1 MKASPI
7 YLPCNCR
14 SETFRIVSNHPKKI
28 ITKSNCSTCAFEIL
42 QILPPL
48 ALFPVTITASN
59 SRGGMESLI
68 PVVNKLQDV
77 FATLGRREDQIQLP
91 QIVVIGSQSAGK
103 SSVLENIVGRDF
115 LPRGTGIVTRR
126 PLILH
131 LSHVPADDEIRRR
144 KPDGTLIT
152 EDWAMFEHTG
162 GAIYSDFAEVRKEIE
177 TETDRLTGH
186 NKGISPIP
194 IILRIYSQNVVNL
207 SLVDLPG
214 ITKVPVGDQP
224 ANIEE
229 QIREMLLSYISNPS
243 SIILAVT
250 PANQDF
256 ATSEPIKIAREVD
269 PEGQRTLAV
278 LTKLDL
284 MDQGTD
290 AMDVLMGKV
299 VPVKLGIIGVVNRS
313 QQAIIDNKPI
323 ADAIRDEQ
331 SFLHRKYPTLASR
344 NGTPYLAKK
353 LNLLLM
359 HHIRNCLPA
368 LKARVSIMHSQ
379 CQADLQAFGEPVD
392 DKSRTL
398 LQIIT
403 RFATA
408 YTSTIEGTAR
418 NIETTELCGGA
429 RICFIFHETFGKS
442 LECVNPLE
450 NLTEMDI
457 LTAIRN
463 ATGPRPALFVPEVA
477 FELLVKRQIQRL
489 EEPSLRCVELVHEE
503 MQRMVKHCGLTT
515 QQEMQRF
522 PRLYD
527 KINEV
532 VSGVLKSRLRPTN
545 EMVANQVAIELAYIN
560 TRHPEFVGE
569 ANRTLLNAEEVLSDR
584 GRPRQRAS
592 SIEERSSTAS
602 NEQGPY
608 VVRMRDGNDAVIPS
622 ASTTRL
628 DRREVKSVHFPNY
641 SLLKEMVNAVPLQY
655 SGDLQSNGVAKPQ
668 MVNGETK
675 KSSSWWFGKTNEQ
688 QSPEKTSNPT
698 VILPEVPE
706 KPLARQLT
714 RNEQKDC
721 LIIERLIR
729 KYFMIVRKNVQD
741 SVPKAIMHFLVNYV
755 RDNLQSELVR
765 QLYKPDL
772 LEDLLA
778 ETADMAQRR
787 KETLE
792 TMKALKQ
799 ASLIIS
805 EVRETQLW

>member
-1 MKASPI
+1 
-7 YLPCNCR
+7 
-14 SETFRIVSNHPKKI
+14 
-28 ITKSNCSTCAFEIL
+28 
-42 QILPPL
+42 
-48 ALFPVTITASN
+48 
-59 SRGGMESLI
+59 MESLI
-68 PVVNKLQDV
+68 PVINKLQDV

-91 QIVVIGSQSAGK
+91 QIIVIGSQSAGK
-103 SSVLENIVGRDF
+103 SSVLENLVGRDF

-131 LSHVPADDEIRRR
+131 LSHVPEDDTIRRR
-144 KPDGTLIT
+144 KPDGSLIT
-152 EDWAMFEHTG
+152 DDWAMFEHTG
-162 GAIYSDFAEVRKEIE
+162 NKIFTDFSLVRKEIE
-177 TETDRLTGH
+177 DETDRVTGS
-186 NKGISPIP
+186 NKGISPHP
-194 IILRIYSQNVVNL
+194 IILRIYSKNVVNL

-214 ITKVPVGDQP
+214 ITKIPVGDQP
-224 ANIEE
+224 PNIEE
-229 QIREMLLSYISNPS
+229 QIREMLMAYISNPS

-256 ATSEPIKIAREVD
+256 ATSEPIKMAREVD

-290 AMDVLMGKV
+290 AMDVLMGKI
-299 VPVKLGIIGVVNRS
+299 VP
-313 QQAIIDNKPI
+313 QAIMDNKPI
-323 ADAIRDEQ
+323 GDAVKDELT
-331 SFLHRKYPTLASR
+331 FLHRKYPTLASR

-368 LKARVSIMHSQ
+368 LKARVSIMHAQ
-379 CQADLQAFGEPVD
+379 CQADLQAFGEPVA
-392 DKSRTL
+392 DKSHTL

-403 RFATA
+403 RFATS

-429 RICFIFHETFGKS
+429 RICFIFHEIFRKS
-442 LECVNPLE
+442 LESVVLVTSLE
-450 NLTEMDI
+450 
-457 LTAIRN
+457 RFPFQ
-463 ATGPRPALFVPEVA
+463 GPRPALFVPEVA

-522 PRLYD
+522 PTLYD

-532 VSGVLKSRLRPTN
+532 VSGVLKSRLVPTN

-569 ANRTLLNAEEVLSDR
+569 ANRTLVSAEETISDR
-584 GRPRQRAS
+584 ARPRQRTSSTGERAS
-592 SIEERSSTAS
+592 SANS
-602 NEQGPY
+602 EQ
-608 VVRMRDGNDAVIPS
+608 
-622 ASTTRL
+622 
-628 DRREVKSVHFPNY
+628 
-641 SLLKEMVNAVPLQY
+641 MVNAVPMQG
-655 SGDLQSNGVAKPQ
+655 SGDDAVNGMQKPP

-675 KSSSWWFGKTNEQ
+675 KASSWWFGKST
-688 QSPEKTSNPT
+688 PEESSETAVNAAHL
-698 VILPEVPE
+698 LPEVPE

-729 KYFMIVRKNVQD
+729 KYFMIVRKNVLD
-741 SVPKAIMHFLVNYV
+741 SVPKAIMHFLVNFV

-778 ETADMAQRR
+778 ETVDMAQRR

-792 TMKALKQ
+792 TMKALNQ

>member
-1 MKASPI
+1 
-7 YLPCNCR
+7 
-14 SETFRIVSNHPKKI
+14 
-28 ITKSNCSTCAFEIL
+28 
-42 QILPPL
+42 
-48 ALFPVTITASN
+48 
-59 SRGGMESLI
+59 MESLI

-91 QIVVIGSQSAGK
+91 QIVVVGSQSAGK
-103 SSVLENIVGRDF
+103 SSVLENLVGRDF

-131 LSHVPADDEIRRR
+131 LAHVPADDEIRRR
-144 KPDGTLIT
+144 KPDGTLIND
-152 EDWAMFEHTG
+152 DWAMFEHTG
-162 GAIYSDFAEVRKEIE
+162 NKIFTDFSFVRKEIE
-177 TETDRLTGH
+177 DETDRVTGS
-186 NKGISPIP
+186 NKGISPLP
-194 IILRIYSQNVVNL
+194 IILRIYSKNVVNL

-214 ITKVPVGDQP
+214 ITKIPVGDQP

-229 QIREMLLSYISNPS
+229 QIREMLMSYISNPS

-256 ATSEPIKIAREVD
+256 ATSEPIKMAREVD

-323 ADAIRDEQ
+323 SEAVKDEVA
-331 SFLHRKYPTLASR
+331 FLHRKYPTLASR

-368 LKARVSIMHSQ
+368 LKARVSIMHAQ

-408 YTSTIEGTAR
+408 YTSTIEGTSR

-442 LECVNPLE
+442 LESVNPLE
-450 NLTEMDI
+450 NLTQMDI

-560 TRHPEFVGE
+560 TKHPEFVGE
-569 ANRTLLNAEEVLSDR
+569 ANRTLVSAEETVDR
-584 GRPRQRAS
+584 GRARQRTASTGERAS
-592 SIEERSSTAS
+592 SAHS
-602 NEQGPY
+602 EQAQY
-608 VVRMRDGNDAVIPS
+608 VVRMRGGEEAVFPNAAIS
-622 ASTTRL
+622 NA
-628 DRREVKSVHFPNY
+628 DRRAVKSVHFSNY
-641 SLLKEMVNAVPLQY
+641 SFFKEMVNAVPVQGG
-655 SGDLQSNGVAKPQ
+655 GDST
-668 MVNGETK
+668 VNGMSKPPMMNGESK
-675 KSSSWWFGKTNEQ
+675 KASSWWFGKST
-688 QSPEKTSNPT
+688 PEESTEDVSNAT
-698 VILPEVPE
+698 HLLPEVPE

-778 ETADMAQRR
+778 ETVDMAQRR
-787 KETLE
+787 KDTLE
-792 TMKALKQ
+792 TMKALNE